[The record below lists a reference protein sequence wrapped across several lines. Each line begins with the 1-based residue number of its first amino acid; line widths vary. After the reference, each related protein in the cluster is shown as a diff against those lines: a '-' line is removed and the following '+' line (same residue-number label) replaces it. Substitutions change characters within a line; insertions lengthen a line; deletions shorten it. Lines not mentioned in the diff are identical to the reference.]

1 MYQITKQVLGFR
13 EAITNSSY
21 QSAGSK
27 FGITP
32 KLIAGV
38 AAASFAVACAFGTK
52 VGLDAHTPFLAG
64 IGNLGDDMVL
74 GLPFGRYNFISF
86 LCTYFLVTN
95 SCLQIMYL

>member
-1 MYQITKQVLGFR
+1 MKPSQTPLYH
-13 EAITNSSY
+13 
-21 QSAGSK
+21 SAESN

-32 KLIAGV
+32 KLIAGAV
-38 AAASFAVACAFGTK
+38 VASFAVAYAFGTK
-52 VGLDAHTPFLAG
+52 LDLDVHTPYLAG